1 MAKFVYDTRKSGME
15 NLNRLFIDANIP
27 EELLDEVEIV
37 DAPKDSTASEFNSYT
52 NKVGNTALKVKYS
65 GELAELTGKTSNVH
79 FYDRVLPIPDPWKNQ
94 VMLIQDTELKN
105 VSLDTYL
112 RDRFYRD
119 GYPFVGETL
128 GYQVEGT
135 SGILNYGRNTV
146 LITAPYRSYGLLG
159 EARLTVQYLVDLN
172 NKQTKVVALINPF
185 LTQDLVVRKDGFS
198 VLSSQVYATL
208 AETKKHILDRYL
220 KETYGI
226 SRTKAI
232 KEELQA
238 NNIELVEETNFRHQ
252 LQTPANREQ
261 ELEKR
266 ISEQYTGSYLYKFS
280 QDIQETENNQVVGNI
295 RLMMVKEHIGRLA
308 ADSGK
313 YDLGVNEA
321 YRFRSKGVRSFVFDR
336 DNTKVAKIKM
346 TLGEFDTADKAF
358 EQAKEVIKLYF
369 NPIPENYLNI
379 QRDLVSGNTI
389 EASVLPTSE
398 ISDYVTG
405 EIAVEITYQQA
416 GVRPPQPQN
425 LVVKTNLNGF
435 EGISLV

>member
-1 MAKFVYDTRKSGME
+1 
-15 NLNRLFIDANIP
+15 
-27 EELLDEVEIV
+27 
-37 DAPKDSTASEFNSYT
+37 
-52 NKVGNTALKVKYS
+52 
-65 GELAELTGKTSNVH
+65 
-79 FYDRVLPIPDPWKNQ
+79 
-94 VMLIQDTELKN
+94 
-105 VSLDTYL
+105 
-112 RDRFYRD
+112 
-119 GYPFVGETL
+119 
-128 GYQVEGT
+128 
-135 SGILNYGRNTV
+135 
-146 LITAPYRSYGLLG
+146 
-159 EARLTVQYLVDLN
+159 
-172 NKQTKVVALINPF
+172 
-185 LTQDLVVRKDGFS
+185 
-198 VLSSQVYATL
+198 
-208 AETKKHILDRYL
+208 
-220 KETYGI
+220 
-226 SRTKAI
+226 
-232 KEELQA
+232 
-238 NNIELVEETNFRHQ
+238 
-252 LQTPANREQ
+252 
-261 ELEKR
+261 
-266 ISEQYTGSYLYKFS
+266 
-280 QDIQETENNQVVGNI
+280 
-295 RLMMVKEHIGRLA
+295 MVKEHIGRLA

-435 EGISLV
+435 EGISLVLSKGQNNMAVKYTLTKSVTENLGDLLVSAGYPRADLDKVTFGAVAAIDEEVDGSHVNTSIKVTVKKALADKIELAGLTVEESGEDKVITHKFNRLDFLKEIGVTESTPAIRNEVYGEVMKTDELLGSYLHEEHLEKDNFNVEIKETNIDYQDKLVAVLTPKDEFTKVAVPSKLYMARKLVFTHPDHKVVHKVKFLTDVLGSLTNTVETTFEGVDGEYDLSGINPTELSNIPDSLAWLLQLHV

>member
-1 MAKFVYDTRKSGME
+1 
-15 NLNRLFIDANIP
+15 
-27 EELLDEVEIV
+27 
-37 DAPKDSTASEFNSYT
+37 
-52 NKVGNTALKVKYS
+52 
-65 GELAELTGKTSNVH
+65 
-79 FYDRVLPIPDPWKNQ
+79 
-94 VMLIQDTELKN
+94 
-105 VSLDTYL
+105 
-112 RDRFYRD
+112 
-119 GYPFVGETL
+119 
-128 GYQVEGT
+128 
-135 SGILNYGRNTV
+135 
-146 LITAPYRSYGLLG
+146 
-159 EARLTVQYLVDLN
+159 
-172 NKQTKVVALINPF
+172 
-185 LTQDLVVRKDGFS
+185 
-198 VLSSQVYATL
+198 
-208 AETKKHILDRYL
+208 
-220 KETYGI
+220 
-226 SRTKAI
+226 
-232 KEELQA
+232 
-238 NNIELVEETNFRHQ
+238 
-252 LQTPANREQ
+252 
-261 ELEKR
+261 
-266 ISEQYTGSYLYKFS
+266 
-280 QDIQETENNQVVGNI
+280 
-295 RLMMVKEHIGRLA
+295 MMVKEHIGRLA